1 MVYTVTLNPAIDYV
15 VGLDALKP
23 GAINRNRREEIQ
35 FGGKGINVS
44 NVLRCLG
51 VDTVALGFVAGFT
64 GEALENGLRD
74 LGLATDFICVKQG
87 MTRINVKIKAAEET
101 EINGIGPQI
110 TPSDM
115 EMLYTQLLRA
125 GAGDTVV
132 LSGSVPKCLP
142 ADTYAR
148 ILKRLDG
155 KGIRTVVDATG
166 QVLKEALAYCPFLIK
181 PNIRELE
188 DFFGESM
195 DTDEKVRSAA
205 EKMQKMGAKN
215 VLVSMAR
222 EGAVL
227 LDETGA
233 FHRMKCPTGVVVN
246 SVGAGDSMVAG
257 FLAGFLQT
265 SDYEYA
271 LKLGTAAGSATA
283 FSVGLGT
290 AAQINNL
297 MHKI

>member
-1 MVYTVTLNPAIDYV
+1 MH
-15 VGLDALKP
+15 
-23 GAINRNRREEIQ
+23 
-35 FGGKGINVS
+35 
-44 NVLRCLG
+44 
-51 VDTVALGFVAGFT
+51 
-64 GEALENGLRD
+64 
-74 LGLATDFICVKQG
+74 
-87 MTRINVKIKAAEET
+87 
-101 EINGIGPQI
+101 
-110 TPSDM
+110 
-115 EMLYTQLLRA
+115 
-125 GAGDTVV
+125 
-132 LSGSVPKCLP
+132 
-142 ADTYAR
+142 
-148 ILKRLDG
+148 
-155 KGIRTVVDATG
+155 
-166 QVLKEALAYCPFLIK
+166 
-181 PNIRELE
+181 
-188 DFFGESM
+188 
-195 DTDEKVRSAA
+195 TDEKVRSAA

-215 VLVSMAR
+215 VLVSMAG